1 MIDTIEQ
8 SIRDR
13 VAEILKVAPENIDAS
28 KPFSRLGMDSLGLV
42 QLTAAI
48 EDDLGPQWTGC
59 TAEELTIQS
68 LASLLKRPRQI
79 ASQVRSTREVMLA
92 DSVLPPDIQPQMASI
107 PAGERFLLTGATG
120 FLGTHLLSSLLR
132 STTLQA
138 VCLVR
143 PGREPALQR
152 IEQNLRELRLWR
164 NRFIGRIQVIDADL
178 VQPRLGLPPASFETL
193 ARGIDTIFHCAA
205 SVNWIQP
212 YSALRASNVLPLK
225 ELLRLAC
232 HTKVKPFHFVS
243 TLGVGYSSAG
253 PPEIDECSDA
263 FCDLD
268 GIPLAY
274 AQSKLVAE
282 ALVRAAGERGL
293 PTTIFRPS
301 FISGDSV
308 SGISNDSDFISALI
322 KGCIQMGAA
331 PDLDWRLDA
340 IPVDFTANA
349 VLRLTLGSKAEAG
362 CRVFH
367 LANPHGRYWRELV
380 LWMNLYGY
388 RIQLL
393 PYEEWLRR
401 FRTLEAPDFSL
412 RPLAP
417 FFERRLPLRYEE
429 PVKRRIRQDKS
440 LAALRH
446 AGLECPRLSA
456 TLMERYFA
464 TFIRHGFLDAPRNV
478 PDRRKAALR
487 PEVFNSIFGPDR
499 LESACRVEF
508 EAGSSIINELT
519 SWKHRGSVGLHA
531 YRVKL
536 RGQTPFDVVVKTKS
550 AAGETSEIG
559 KTVAGLCSV
568 KLGQAYAEFSD
579 CLGVANSD
587 VRELKIYQSAP
598 KRLRQFMPRFYGGW
612 QRDSQTVLV
621 LERLSDVALINAVD
635 DVDAWKPDCICAA
648 IDGLAEIHATG
659 YGRAADLVREIVVGP
674 YPTRE
679 SMLEATPLWLSLA
692 EHAKPLFEPWTE
704 EHADWDAWIQN
715 LGRSWTM
722 IESMPRT
729 LIHND
734 FNSRNIALRRT
745 SAGLRLC
752 AYDWELATLGLPQHD
767 LAELLC
773 FVLGSQPKA
782 EDLEAYL
789 ERHRQALS
797 AISDVPIE
805 RHGWR
810 TGFALCLEDLMINR
824 LPAYALIHR
833 FQPQPF
839 LERVVRTWAA
849 LYRLVS
855 S

>member
-13 VAEILKVAPENIDAS
+13 VAEILQVAPENIDAS

-48 EDDLGPQWTGC
+48 EDDLDRQLTAY

-68 LASLLKRPRQI
+68 LASLLKRPRQT
-79 ASQVRSTREVMLA
+79 ASLARTTRELMLS
-92 DSVLPPDIQPQMASI
+92 DSVLPPDIQPQTASI
-107 PAGERFLLTGATG
+107 PAAERFLLTGATG
-120 FLGTHLLSSLLR
+120 FLGAHLLSSLLR

-138 VCLVR
+138 ICLGR
-143 PGREPALQR
+143 RGREPALQR
-152 IEQNLRELRLWR
+152 IEQNLRAFGLWSD
-164 NRFIGRIQVIDADL
+164 RFPGRIQVIDADL
-178 VQPRLGLPPASFETL
+178 AQPRLGLAPASFETL
-193 ARGIDTIFHCAA
+193 ARNVDTIFHCAA

-212 YSALRASNVLPLK
+212 YSALRASNVLPLR

-232 HTKVKPFHFVS
+232 RTKAKPFHFVS
-243 TLGVGYSSAG
+243 TLGVGYSAAG
-253 PPEIDECSDA
+253 PREIDEGSDA
-263 FCDLD
+263 FCDID
-268 GIPLAY
+268 GVPLAY

-282 ALVRAAGERGL
+282 ALVRAAGDRGL

-301 FISGDSV
+301 FISGNSV
-308 SGISNDSDFISALI
+308 SGISNVSDFISALI

-331 PDLDWRLDA
+331 PDLDWGLDA
-340 IPVDFTANA
+340 IPVDFTADA
-349 VLRLTLGSKAEAG
+349 VMRLTTGSNAESG

-367 LANPHGRYWRELV
+367 LANPSGRYWRELV

-393 PYEEWLRR
+393 PYEQWLMR
-401 FRTLEAPDFSL
+401 FRTLDAPDFPL

-417 FFERRLPLRYEE
+417 FFERRLPLRFEE

-446 AGLECPRLSA
+446 AGLECPQLSA
-456 TLMERYFA
+456 TLIEKYFA
-464 TFIRHGFLDAPRNV
+464 TFIRQGFLDAPGNV
-478 PDRRKAALR
+478 PDRRKALGR
-487 PEVFNSIFGPDR
+487 SEVFNSIFGSD
-499 LESACRVEF
+499 RVESSCPVEF
-508 EAGSSIINELT
+508 KAGSSIINELS
-519 SWKHRGSVGLHA
+519 SWKHRDYVGLQA

-536 RGQTPFDVVVKTKS
+536 RGRTPFDVVVKAKSS
-550 AAGETSEIG
+550 AAETAEIG
-559 KTVAGLCSV
+559 KMVAGLCSV

-579 CLGVANSD
+579 SLGVVNSD
-587 VRELKIYQSAP
+587 ARELKIYQSAP
-598 KRLRQFMPRFYGGW
+598 KGLRRFMPRFYGGW
-612 QRDSQTVLV
+612 QSADQTVLV
-621 LERLSDVALINAVD
+621 LERLSDVSLMNEAHSVN
-635 DVDAWKPDCICAA
+635 AWKPDCINAA

-659 YGRAADLVREIVVGP
+659 YGREPDVVRDIVVGP

-679 SMLEATPLWLSLA
+679 SMLKATPLWLSLA
-692 EHAKPLFEPWTE
+692 EHAKPLFEPWTKDL
-704 EHADWDAWIQN
+704 ADWDAWITK
-715 LGRSWTM
+715 LGCSWKI

-745 SAGLRLC
+745 STGFRLC

-773 FVLGSQPKA
+773 FVLGTEPRA
-782 EDLEAYL
+782 EDLEKYL
-789 ERHRQALS
+789 QRHRRALS
-797 AISDVPIE
+797 TISDVPIDK
-805 RHGWR
+805 HSWR
-810 TGFALCLEDLMINR
+810 EGFALCLEDLMINR
-824 LPAYALIHR
+824 LPAYAMIHR
-833 FQPQPF
+833 FQPQRF

-855 S
+855 